1 MADLNVERKSPGVWP
16 WVLGLL
22 VLALVIWGL
31 VEMFGG
37 DDEAAQTPAPMG
49 PADTVQTSGPAPFPD
64 TGSAL
69 PAAPLADSV
78 PTTSP

>member
-31 VEMFGG
+31 VELFGG
-37 DDEAAQTPAPMG
+37 DPETIQDPEAAV
-49 PADTVQTSGPAPFPD
+49 PADTAVTGAPAPFPD
-64 TGSAL
+64 T
-69 PAAPLADSV
+69 AAAGDPRM
-78 PTTSP
+78 